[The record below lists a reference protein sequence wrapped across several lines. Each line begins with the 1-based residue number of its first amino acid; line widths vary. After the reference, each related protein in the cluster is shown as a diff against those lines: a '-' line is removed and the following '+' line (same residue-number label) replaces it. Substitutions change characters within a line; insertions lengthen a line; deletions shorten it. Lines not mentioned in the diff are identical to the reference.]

1 MYLTGEL
8 LVFHVPEKYRVT
20 NGGLAS
26 DASCGNNG
34 LFIIGKL
41 RVVASNEEGWEHVS
55 ISLKYRTP
63 NWREM
68 CEIKNLFW
76 GSEDCVIQYHP
87 PQKVYIN
94 THSNVL
100 HLWRKIGSEFETPP
114 MILV

>member
-1 MYLTGEL
+1 M
-8 LVFHVPEKYRVT
+8 FHVPNKYRVH
-20 NGGLAS
+20 S
-26 DASCGNNG
+26 SRHVKPIGNEG
-34 LFIIGKL
+34 AFMMGKL
-41 RVVASNEEGWEHVS
+41 RIIASEGEGWEHVS
-55 ISLKYRTP
+55 VSLKNRTP

-68 CEIKNLFW
+68 CEVKRLFW
-76 GSEDCVIQYHP
+76 DAEDCVIQYHP